1 MSIKL
6 TDAQLLMLSAASQ
19 RDDQCLERS
28 RSPRGNAAQK
38 LAEKLVS
45 AGLVRE
51 IRSKAGAPV
60 WRRDDEAEQSYS
72 LKLTAAG
79 LKAIAVDADE
89 GEGAPTAVAEP
100 APPTVHNDAENAT
113 AADASAS
120 GEAPIATAPR
130 EGTKIANVIALLQ
143 RDQGAT
149 LDELIAATNWLPHT
163 ARAALTGLRKRGYIL
178 ERQARAEGGN
188 SYAIVAAASRTAA

>member
-6 TDAQLLMLSAASQ
+6 TNAQLLMISAASQ

-28 RSPRGNAAQK
+28 KNLNGGAAPK
-38 LAEKLVS
+38 LAEKLIA

-51 IRSKAGAPV
+51 IKAKAGAPV

-79 LKAIAVDADE
+79 LKAIAVANEE
-89 GEGAPTAVAEP
+89 GEGAPATPNETASPSVHKEAEISI
-100 APPTVHNDAENAT
+100 
-113 AADASAS
+113 AADACAS
-120 GEAPIATAPR
+120 GGASIATAPR

-149 LDELIAATNWLPHT
+149 LDELIAATDWLPHT
-163 ARAALTGLRKRGYIL
+163 ARAALTGLRKRGYAI
-178 ERQARAEGGN
+178 ERQPRAEGGN
-188 SYAIVAAASRTAA
+188 SYVIVTAASRSVA

>member
-6 TDAQLLMLSAASQ
+6 TDAQLVTLSAASQ
-19 RDDQCLERS
+19 RGDQCLERS
-28 RSPRGNAAQK
+28 NSLKGNAAQK
-38 LAEKLVS
+38 LAEKLIS

-79 LKAIAVDADE
+79 LKAIAVDDEQCGGAFAAADE
-89 GEGAPTAVAEP
+89 PTSPTAHKVAEI
-100 APPTVHNDAENAT
+100 AI
-113 AADASAS
+113 AADVTSL
-120 GEAPIATAPR
+120 GGDPIVMAPR

-178 ERQARAEGGN
+178 ERQMRAEGGS